1 MAKKEK
7 NQKIKQKTLGGT
19 LIKAVATLVFPPAGV
34 AFIIDDFAKENKQ
47 RNADNQRHAEIQT
60 MIDLEKDKAKVENLV
75 TKEGTTK
82 KEEES

>member
-1 MAKKEK
+1 MAKEKKEK
-7 NQKIKQKTLGGT
+7 KIKQKTLGGT

-60 MIDLEKDKAKVENLV
+60 MIDLEKDKAAKVENLV
-75 TKEGTTK
+75 KEEDTTK
-82 KEEES
+82 KEES